1 MSMDAVHP
9 RVLGYLGR
17 ALSLELTAVQQYMTQ
32 ASLLE
37 IWGDSASAD
46 RFRAETVE
54 EMQHAERI
62 VQHML
67 SLGVAPAAS
76 QLQPVSHAPDL
87 LGLLRLNALLEQQ
100 LIDHYAEASRFCAV
114 INDQANADFFRA
126 LLDDEQHHGE
136 ELQAWLQELG
146 PNQGSGYGAYGVNRI
161 RPRHLQQRASF

>member
-37 IWGDSASAD
+37 LWGDKDAAN
-46 RFRAETVE
+46 RFREETVE

-76 QLQPVSHAPDL
+76 QLQPVTHAPDL
-87 LGLLRLNALLEQQ
+87 LGLLEQNAVLETQ
-100 LIDHYAEASRFCAV
+100 LIEHYAEATRFCALLR
-114 INDQANADFFRA
+114 DQATEAFFQS
-126 LLDDEQHHGE
+126 LWDEEQHHGE
-136 ELQAWLQELG
+136 ELNAWLQELG
-146 PNQGSGYGAYGVNRI
+146 GPRRRGYARYTDR
-161 RPRHLQQRASF
+161 RASF